1 MSNGKA
7 MTILKTV
14 GLINKTQYKQLNIF
28 QNLNLQEKEWKTM
41 CQKMKIKVW

>member
-7 MTILKTV
+7 MTIPKTV
-14 GLINKTQYKQLNIF
+14 GLINKTQYKQVNIF

-41 CQKMKIKVW
+41 SQKMKIKVW